1 MKKVN
6 HKEQLDKVEERRRI
20 LDSSIGAVCSGY
32 NPCLFVWGPAGHGKT
47 YNLIQCL
54 KQHLLPGQWRVHHG
68 HTTPKGLF
76 LSLATDPDLVH
87 VFDDCEQ
94 LLKTELSA
102 GILRAA
108 CGMSESGDRI
118 VTYESR
124 NEKYRVTVTGA
135 IMILSNSDLSR
146 GSGPMQAV
154 ASRFRPVKWE
164 LSRDELVA
172 TILLLAAK
180 GWNMQ
185 GRTATAMECKHVAD
199 WLIEATSEKT
209 CQAPLDLR
217 LYTEHAMP
225 SYLWCRDHAP
235 DREWKDSVRSKIEG
249 TAKTDT
255 EGQSERTHRLE
266 QVALLINEDETKS
279 HDEKITDWKERTGLG
294 HAIYYRHLRNAKK
307 KAGK

>member
-1 MKKVN
+1 MQKKN
-6 HKEQLDKVEERRRI
+6 HKENLDSVEQKRRI
-20 LDSSIGAVCSGY
+20 LDSSVGSVCSGY
-32 NPCLFVWGPAGHGKT
+32 SPCLFIWGPPGHGKT
-47 YNLIQCL
+47 YHLTACL
-54 KQHLLPGQWRVHHG
+54 KQHLLQSQWKWHHG

-76 LSLATDPDLVH
+76 LSLATDPDAVH
-87 VFDDCEQ
+87 VFDDCET

-108 CGMSESGDRI
+108 CGMGDNGDRI

-124 NEKYRVTVTGA
+124 NEKYRVTVSGA
-135 IMILSNSDLSR
+135 VVILSNADLSR
-146 GSGPMQAV
+146 SSGPMQAV
-154 ASRFRPVKWE
+154 ASRFRPIKWE

-172 TILLLAAK
+172 TIMLMAGK
-180 GWNMQ
+180 GWNQQ
-185 GRTATAMECKHVAD
+185 GRTATAAEALNVAK
-199 WLIEATSEKT
+199 WLIEATADKS
-209 CQAPLDLR
+209 CQCPLDLR

-225 SYLWCRDHAP
+225 AYLWCRDHAP
-235 DREWKDSVRSKIEG
+235 DRDWHDSVRSKIEG
-249 TAKTDT
+249 TAKTEN

-266 QVALLINEDETKS
+266 QIALLINEDAEKT